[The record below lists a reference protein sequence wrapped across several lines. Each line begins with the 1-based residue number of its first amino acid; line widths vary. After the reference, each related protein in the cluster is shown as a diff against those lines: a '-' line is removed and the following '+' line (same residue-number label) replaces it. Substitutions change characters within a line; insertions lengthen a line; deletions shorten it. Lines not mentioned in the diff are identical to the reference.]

1 MGRFLSFSQ
10 NLPIWDAEAR
20 RAELLSGVSQASR
33 LSAYPLPTGG
43 LAVKKVLGVGVELGE
58 QGGAGLGGVG
68 ATHLAEHI
76 GGVDGVGRA
85 AIGTAQGFGGHVGR
99 VRLGEQA
106 VGWHEGRGLAHLVG
120 ALEGERPPKAM

>member
-20 RAELLSGVSQASR
+20 RAELLSGISQASR

-43 LAVKKVLGVGVELGE
+43 LAVKKVLGVFVELGE

-68 ATHLAEHI
+68 AANLAEH
-76 GGVDGVGRA
+76 
-85 AIGTAQGFGGHVGR
+85 
-99 VRLGEQA
+99 VRDVYKRQA
-106 VGWHEGRGLAHLVG
+106 VASTSATWSGSIEESGMRGSG
-120 ALEGERPPKAM
+120 AAEKSPMAMRSHATSCQAPSL